1 MQENYYYGQG
11 KVFLAPRDNKRAF
24 RWVGDVSSL
33 KIAFSY
39 EQQVTKASRGG
50 MLYQDKRIITG
61 ASGSLSSTWHN
72 FSAENL
78 ALLLGAR
85 IVDEP
90 FAIDGEFS
98 LPEGIVRGDVI
109 ALPHTT
115 VFNVSIDGLSKESD
129 YVVDRQWGT
138 IEFLITPSSQKLVV
152 RYEYLLNQSLPF
164 FSTGEQELHLRYQ
177 GVNLAEGFSPVLL
190 ELYRLSVDPLATLEM
205 ITNENNLGGLEMTS
219 IILPDFNQKTNT
231 AFSYFGRLQAVTPY
245 PTLTY
250 NGQASYDGKYRYRGK

>member
-164 FSTGEQELHLRYQ
+164 FR
-177 GVNLAEGFSPVLL
+177 P
-190 ELYRLSVDPLATLEM
+190 
-205 ITNENNLGGLEMTS
+205 ENKSCICVIRE
-219 IILPDFNQKTNT
+219 
-231 AFSYFGRLQAVTPY
+231 
-245 PTLTY
+245 
-250 NGQASYDGKYRYRGK
+250 